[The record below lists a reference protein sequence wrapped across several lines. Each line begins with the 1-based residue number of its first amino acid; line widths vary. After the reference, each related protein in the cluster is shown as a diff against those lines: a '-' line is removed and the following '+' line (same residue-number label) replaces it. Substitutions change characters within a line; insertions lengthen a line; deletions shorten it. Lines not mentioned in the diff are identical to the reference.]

1 VAVTGDGLVTGNNGT
16 TWAPANDSGT
26 GTPRQGFPFIIEGT
40 PGCAAGDI
48 PWVAASPTSGT
59 TGAGAATDVDVVFDS
74 TGLTGG
80 VYTGTLCVTSDDPVT
95 PLVEVSLELTV
106 ENSAPVAVGD
116 SYTTTQDMALN
127 VPAPGVLDNDSD
139 PDGDDLTA
147 VLDTDVSNGSLTLN
161 SDGSFTYTPAP
172 GYSGADGF
180 TYHANDGTANSNT
193 VTVVIDVVATEH
205 ILYLPVVRKAETAQA
220 QMGTDVAAGE
230 NWLSIALAAFPM
242 MVGMWFVYRRNGRFD
257 G

>member
-1 VAVTGDGLVTGNNGT
+1 
-16 TWAPANDSGT
+16 
-26 GTPRQGFPFIIEGT
+26 
-40 PGCAAGDI
+40 
-48 PWVAASPTSGT
+48 
-59 TGAGAATDVDVVFDS
+59 
-74 TGLTGG
+74 
-80 VYTGTLCVTSDDPVT
+80 
-95 PLVEVSLELTV
+95 
-106 ENSAPVAVGD
+106 
-116 SYTTTQDMALN
+116 MALN